1 MAMDKKH
8 ILFVVVLIFLV
19 VSIVY
24 RAYNPFEQT
33 RVETLTFT
41 GEQRLS
47 THSISLEENPTH
59 VHDTVSRFMD
69 PPLVSASVHQ
79 NLFSTYQPPRVTSVS
94 NAPPK
99 SPLDALPIEDPEQER
114 RDLIQDAME
123 EISAYKIFGKIE
135 EENRTSVFFFKD
147 NRIIIAGKGDFLEEK
162 YRIDEIEKTHITIM
176 ALHLNE
182 SIHLDTS
189 EFFNK

>member
-8 ILFVVVLIFLV
+8 ILFVVVLILLV

-41 GEQRLS
+41 GEQHLS

-79 NLFSTYQPPRVTSVS
+79 DLFSIYQPPRP
-94 NAPPK
+94 APALKASPK
-99 SPLDALPIEDPEQER
+99 SPLDDTPL
-114 RDLIQDAME
+114 
-123 EISAYKIFGKIE
+123 KIR
-135 EENRTSVFFFKD
+135 NRTAVTGFKMPSERYPD
-147 NRIIIAGKGDFLEEK
+147 TGFSEYLKMKTKSLSSWPKTSRSLSLERETFWK
-162 YRIDEIEKTHITIM
+162 KNIESMK
-176 ALHLNE
+176 
-182 SIHLDTS
+182 
-189 EFFNK
+189 